1 VSLIQ
6 ALLNPAAYPHP
17 VDNIELIETHI
28 SWVLLT
34 GHYAYKIKKIS
45 SLISLIFPLW
55 KKDIITVMKSYAL
68 MVASRQIFI

>member
-1 VSLIQ
+1 MSLIQ

-34 GHYAYKIKKIS
+34 GHFAYKIKKNIQFDFLDFS
-45 SLISLIFPLW
+45 SLEKGIT
-55 KKDIITVMKSYAL
+55 TVMKSYASIA
-68 MVASRQIFI
+68 ASHRIFI